1 MSDAVIIEA
10 AVNGATTKARNPHV
24 PVTEDE
30 IVADAQ
36 ACLAA
41 GAAIGHHHVALTRRS
56 GDEVAEAYPAVSS
69 APKIDCMN
77 APPRS
82 RWRSA
87 VPDAIPARATGTDPV
102 SECEAGVPANPT
114 PMPISA

>member
-41 GAAIGHHHVALTRRS
+41 GAVIGHHHVALTRRS
-56 GDEVAEAYPAVSS
+56 GDEVAEAYPAVWRRVLPGAAGRAPASS
-69 APKIDCMN
+69 RCAAGTP
-77 APPRS
+77 S
-82 RWRSA
+82 
-87 VPDAIPARATGTDPV
+87 ARASPCTSRLPPDGARRRPRLL
-102 SECEAGVPANPT
+102 G
-114 PMPISA
+114 